1 MKNLLP
7 RVLWDYIIGGLV
19 GVAATAVV
27 LAMLGLAL
35 QMSLR
40 TSDLHLL
47 LRDGL
52 VIIGFVT
59 LLGVLL
65 VVTLYEAVVLYRA
78 QGRMRD
84 PDANETESRLLT
96 RGTMLRALISGAVA
110 GIYTGLAVL
119 IFAVLAREAS
129 DLTPVSLWLPGLL
142 LPVMLIAAGALAYA
156 YAGADLKDQQSEL
169 DNRERSMLL
178 VLPLTLSAVLGFL
191 FGAAEGDAE
200 GVVSAVIGALLTYAL
215 LRSLEKLRWRVLQR
229 FLTKLL
235 RARGGPTIRVV
246 STHKA

>member
-7 RVLWDYIIGGLV
+7 RVLWDYIIGALV
-19 GVAATAVV
+19 GVTATVV
-27 LAMLGLAL
+27 ALAMLGFVL
-35 QMSLR
+35 QAFVQ
-40 TSDLHLL
+40 TSDIYRL

-52 VIIGFVT
+52 VVIGFVT

-65 VVTLYEAVVLYRA
+65 VVTLYEAVLLYRA

-96 RGTMLRALISGAVA
+96 REALLRALASGAVA
-110 GIYTGLAVL
+110 GIYTSVVVL
-119 IFAVLAREAS
+119 VFALLAREAS
-129 DLTPVSLWLPGLL
+129 HLNLMSVWLPGLL

-156 YAGADLKDQQSEL
+156 YTGADLKEQQSEL
-169 DNRERSMLL
+169 DNGERGTLL
-178 VLPLTLSAVLGFL
+178 ALPLTLSAVLGFL
-191 FGAAEGDAE
+191 FGAAAGDGE
-200 GVVSAVIGALLTYAL
+200 GVVSAVIGALLAYAL
-215 LRSLEKLRWRVLQR
+215 LRSLEKFRWRVLQR